1 MAPLLSTAQT
11 NIFTEHFNTYS
22 SMYLRH
28 GDYNICRIPDDGNC
42 LIEACLFRN
51 AFGKECGTIRNLI
64 AASIVVKVLC
74 LSVPPI
80 DMDNDR
86 LYDQVTE
93 LIDINGDTLAP
104 ETVIEDL
111 KRYESGA
118 FEFAESE
125 DLVSPLNELMVDD
138 ENPVKR
144 RKKTPQKTVY
154 DKLFEPIISEF
165 MIDKNHKLTYRDVYQ
180 IVVKAITAEGSW
192 IGTEMLD
199 FLASIL
205 RSNIHVYFP
214 NKKEA
219 GQYSFL
225 QQYGEQ
231 YQNIIFLAFHPFE
244 LDVDVTETQ
253 TR

>member
-1 MAPLLSTAQT
+1 MEKTMEEKEKSLFLSKVLVSDTDGAKSDTVIKNSLQT
-11 NIFTEHFNTYS
+11 LHPDHWLNDELICF
-22 SMYLRH
+22 YLRH
-28 GDYNICRIPDDGNC
+28 C
-42 LIEACLFRN
+42 LRKQDEALLN
-51 AFGKECGTIRNLI
+51 KQ
-64 AASIVVKVLC
+64 KVLKRSHFFNTHFWQT
-74 LSVPPI
+74 LHDQYNHDLGVKDKYNYENMKRWSKNIPGKNIFDLERIFVPI
-80 DMDNDR
+80 NLGNLHWVLGVIHIEKMII
-86 LYDQVTE
+86 E
-93 LIDINGDTLAP
+93 LLDS
-104 ETVIEDL
+104 
-111 KRYESGA
+111 K
-118 FEFAESE
+118 
-125 DLVSPLNELMVDD
+125 
-138 ENPVKR
+138 
-144 RKKTPQKTVY
+144 
-154 DKLFEPIISEF
+154 
-165 MIDKNHKLTYRDVYQ
+165 
-180 IVVKAITAEGSW
+180 

>member
-111 KRYESGA
+111 KRY
-118 FEFAESE
+118 
-125 DLVSPLNELMVDD
+125 
-138 ENPVKR
+138 
-144 RKKTPQKTVY
+144 
-154 DKLFEPIISEF
+154 
-165 MIDKNHKLTYRDVYQ
+165 
-180 IVVKAITAEGSW
+180 
-192 IGTEMLD
+192 
-199 FLASIL
+199 
-205 RSNIHVYFP
+205 
-214 NKKEA
+214 
-219 GQYSFL
+219 
-225 QQYGEQ
+225 
-231 YQNIIFLAFHPFE
+231 
-244 LDVDVTETQ
+244 
-253 TR
+253 